1 MTHAR
6 VRTGMLSRII
16 GAGGLALL
24 GAILLS
30 VTSVFA
36 QSSTVTLDAYLHG
49 SGGTANPPT
58 LTADLIPPL
67 SLTAKTKDSAGLAFS
82 GGNPWVTMGTW
93 TPPAGI
99 NGKAT
104 LTALTTAHLWL
115 GFKSSGDVGG
125 KVDVLVEA
133 LVNGQ
138 VLSSGLTR
146 CVSTLTASAST
157 AQDISIALGSIPTTQ
172 LDTLTQTLAVRVST
186 RMGTTASNT
195 ACGTKASVTGVRAY
209 FDALPR
215 ASRLGVTIA
224 LPPPQPV
231 VLLPNP
237 KTIRAGS
244 TSAILA
250 RVRDLLAANVH
261 SSLRADGPGLGLAEL
276 AAAARAGDKVAAMVI
291 AETEESI
298 GIGVADLVNVFD
310 PGTVVLAGEVVS
322 TLHGLME
329 DGIHRIVRRRAIHSI
344 SQRTRIVTSA
354 LDADSAA
361 LGAATMVIERL
372 LGTEILNL

>member
-104 LTALTTAHLWL
+104 LTALTTAHLWM

-125 KVDVLVEA
+125 KVDVLVDV

-244 TSAILA
+244 TSSILA
-250 RVRDLLAANVH
+250 LLFPVPLQATTL
-261 SSLRADGPGLGLAEL
+261 S
-276 AAAARAGDKVAAMVI
+276 
-291 AETEESI
+291 
-298 GIGVADLVNVFD
+298 
-310 PGTVVLAGEVVS
+310 VVS
-322 TLHGLME
+322 TATNVATVPSSIAV
-329 DGIHRIVRRRAIHSI
+329 GIGQAVISI
-344 SQRTRIVTSA
+344 PVTGVSA
-354 LDADSAA
+354 
-361 LGAATMVIERL
+361 
-372 LGTEILNL
+372 GTTQLKVTVSFS